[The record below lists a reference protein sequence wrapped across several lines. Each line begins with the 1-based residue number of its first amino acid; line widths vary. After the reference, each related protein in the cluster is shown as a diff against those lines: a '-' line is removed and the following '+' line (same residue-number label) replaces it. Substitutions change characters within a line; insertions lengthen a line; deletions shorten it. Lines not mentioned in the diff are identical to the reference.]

1 MTQAENKPLIQVAR
15 KGQIVHYT
23 RDEAEP
29 KKRKPLMC
37 SRCGLCYT
45 SYRTQLADACVF
57 VENRYEALEE
67 KLHGRGRH
75 ADTDEDMF
83 GIFRHMYVARMK
95 KPLANGQWTGM
106 VTSLATIL
114 LEKNLV
120 DGVICVQAKPDTR
133 FAPLPTLATT
143 VEELHKS
150 AGNKPCLSH
159 NLSALEQAKQ
169 LGIKR
174 LAYIGNGCQT
184 HALRAIQDTLPF
196 EKVYSIGLPCTDI
209 VSYQN
214 LMKFLNLISS
224 SAETIVHMEF
234 MPDYRVWM
242 RHENGRVEK
251 VSYFELPMDKL
262 DADIFPDSCMS
273 CFDYTN
279 SLSDL
284 TIGYLGAKM
293 PYQWVLVRT
302 QTGEELFDLL
312 RPHLDFGTIT
322 QRGDHNRTVAAY
334 LPMLD
339 NPRRLPKWGARLL
352 GFVVRHRGL
361 KGVEFARGT
370 LTMKW
375 ARNLHFIRKNYADHE
390 NELVPEFAKRVL
402 KKHGM

>member
-1 MTQAENKPLIQVAR
+1 MTQAENQPLIQIAR
-15 KGQIVHYT
+15 KSEIINYN
-23 RDEAEP
+23 RDEAKP
-29 KKRKPLMC
+29 DKRKPLMC

-57 VENRYEALEE
+57 VENRYEALEV
-67 KLHGRGRH
+67 KLHGRNRH

-83 GIFRHMYVARMK
+83 GVFRRMYVARMK
-95 KPLANGQWTGM
+95 QALPNAQWSGM
-106 VTSLATIL
+106 VTSLATLL
-114 LEKNLV
+114 LEKKLV
-120 DGVICVQAKPDTR
+120 DGVICVQNKPDTR

-143 VEELHKS
+143 VEELQKS

-159 NLSALEQAKQ
+159 NLSALEQAKE
-169 LGIKR
+169 LGVKR

-214 LMKFLNLISS
+214 LMKFLGLISS

-242 RHENGRVEK
+242 RHEDGHVEK
-251 VSYFELPMDKL
+251 VGYFELPMDKM
-262 DADIFPDSCMS
+262 DANIFPDSCMS

-279 SLSDL
+279 SLSDI

-302 QTGEELFDLL
+302 AVGEELFELL
-312 RPHLDFGTIT
+312 RPYLEFGNIT
-322 QRGDHNRTVAAY
+322 QSGDHNRTVAAY
-334 LPMLD
+334 LPMLEK
-339 NPRRLPKWGARLL
+339 PRKLPKWGAKLL

-375 ARNLHFIRKNYADHE
+375 ARNLHFIRKNYPEHE
-390 NELVPEFAKRVL
+390 DKLVPEFAKRVL